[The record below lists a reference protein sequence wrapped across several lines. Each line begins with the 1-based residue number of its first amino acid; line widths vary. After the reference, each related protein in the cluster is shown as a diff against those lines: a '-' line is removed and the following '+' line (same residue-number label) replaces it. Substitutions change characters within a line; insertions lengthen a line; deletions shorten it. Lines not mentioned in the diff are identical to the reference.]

1 MLKSALLSPA
11 LFTPFWTHRKI
22 PRFRNRPQNSQRLGA
37 IDSNT
42 LAIVCLWMQN
52 AMITVH
58 VIQLKEPV
66 EKCTGGDLRR
76 PVLLIG

>member
-1 MLKSALLSPA
+1 MLKPALLSPA

-42 LAIVCLWMQN
+42 LSHSMPMDA
-52 AMITVH
+52 
-58 VIQLKEPV
+58 
-66 EKCTGGDLRR
+66 KCNDH
-76 PVLLIG
+76 

>member
-1 MLKSALLSPA
+1 MLKPALLSPA

-42 LAIVCLWMQN
+42 LSHSIPMDAKCNDHCPCYTIKR
-52 AMITVH
+52 ARRKVH
-58 VIQLKEPV
+58 
-66 EKCTGGDLRR
+66 RR
-76 PVLLIG
+76 